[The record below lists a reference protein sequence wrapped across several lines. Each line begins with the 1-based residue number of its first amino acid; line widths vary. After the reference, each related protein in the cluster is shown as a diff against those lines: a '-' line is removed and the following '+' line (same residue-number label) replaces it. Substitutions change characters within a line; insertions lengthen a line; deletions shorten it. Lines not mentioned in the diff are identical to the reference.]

1 MENLALEAV
10 LTIILNISILSIALC
25 LIYQAFNK
33 MCILS
38 KPLKTKQEKQEKQAV
53 SRDLSELATAHAWGQ
68 SVAEDRK
75 RLYGCTKKSSYV
87 SKVLATKRR

>member
-25 LIYQAFNK
+25 LIYQVFNK

-38 KPLKTKQEKQEKQAV
+38 KPLKTKQEKQAV

-68 SVAEDRK
+68 SVVEGRK
-75 RLYGCTKKSSYV
+75 EYSECNKQSDYV
-87 SKVLATKRR
+87 GKILGTKRR